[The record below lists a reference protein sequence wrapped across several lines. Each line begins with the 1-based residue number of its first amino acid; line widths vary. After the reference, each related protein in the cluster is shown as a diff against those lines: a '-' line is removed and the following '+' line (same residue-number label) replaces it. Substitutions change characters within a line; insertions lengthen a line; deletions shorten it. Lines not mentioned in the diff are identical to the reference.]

1 MWVLRKAVRVPI
13 ITPGMGRKS
22 DQIARA
28 AEPLMAPGEI
38 VEVTAMA
45 VIGKFNYAK
54 SVALGIATGVAT
66 LGLVSVMTTPKPQ
79 PVVLT
84 TKRML
89 ILGFKGII
97 VEEADSKIVT
107 EIPRSELRARPA
119 KRVALYYAVDLT
131 DPQGNKMAR
140 MKFGFFDRGDAQK
153 FAQGVGEPPM
163 VPGQK

>member
-1 MWVLRKAVRVPI
+1 
-13 ITPGMGRKS
+13 MGRKS

-38 VEVTAMA
+38 VEVAAMA

-54 SVALGIATGVAT
+54 SVALGIATGLAT
-66 LGLVSVMTTPKPQ
+66 LGMVSVMTTPKPQ

-89 ILGFKGII
+89 VLGFKGII
-97 VEEADSKIVT
+97 VEEADSKIVN

-119 KRVALYYAVDLT
+119 KRVALYHAVDLT
-131 DPQGNKMAR
+131 DPQGNKLAR
-140 MKFGFFDRGDAQK
+140 MKFGFFDGGDAQK
-153 FAQGVGEPPM
+153 FAQRLGEPPM